1 MPSYKNVDS
10 IINSNEDML
19 IFKLKQKYFAQY
31 KNIFAKK
38 KEKKSHELV
47 KQKLKA
53 SLNFIDYED

>member
-1 MPSYKNVDS
+1 
-10 IINSNEDML
+10 ML